1 MNKSLIAIIAALII
15 TTCVGVGIFA
25 IGGTAFLNKNGT
37 AASNSPAQATSSAA
51 VLNSPQQSTQV
62 AQLQSLVSQY
72 QDREKQYQQ
81 REQQMQSQ
89 LDQANAQIQAD
100 QQTVQQAQ
108 TILSALEERGLI
120 RITSDGRIFI
130 TR

>member
-1 MNKSLIAIIAALII
+1 MAALII

-25 IGGTAFLNKNGT
+25 ISGAALVNKNGT
-37 AASNSPAQATSSAA
+37 TAANSPAQASTSAA
-51 VLNSPQQSTQV
+51 VLNSPQQSAQI

-72 QDREKQYQQ
+72 QDREKQYPQ
-81 REQQMQSQ
+81 REQQLQSQ
-89 LDQANAQIQAD
+89 LDQANAQVQSD
-100 QQTVQQAQ
+100 QQTIQQAQ
-108 TILSALEERGLI
+108 MILSALQQRGLI

>member
-1 MNKSLIAIIAALII
+1 MNKSLIAIMAALVI

-25 IGGTAFLNKNGT
+25 IGGAAILNKNGT
-37 AASNSPAQATSSAA
+37 SAANSPAQASISAA
-51 VLNSPQQSTQV
+51 VLNSPQQSAQI

-81 REQQMQSQ
+81 REQQLQSQ
-89 LDQANAQIQAD
+89 LNQANAQVQTD
-100 QQTVQQAQ
+100 QQTIQQAQ
-108 TILSALEERGLI
+108 MILSALEQRGLI